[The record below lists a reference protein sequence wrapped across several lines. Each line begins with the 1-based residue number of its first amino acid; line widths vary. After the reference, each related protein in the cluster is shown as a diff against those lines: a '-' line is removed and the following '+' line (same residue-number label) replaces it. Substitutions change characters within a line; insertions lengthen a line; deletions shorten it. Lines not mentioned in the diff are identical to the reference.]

1 MITIYLPKS
10 NQFPQE
16 DHQAAYNELIDQIPF
31 HQLRCTCGRCGDL
44 IRHGSYTRKI
54 KFSLGF
60 QRIKIYR
67 VICKSCGRTHVLTPD
82 WLVPYSSILLKDQVR
97 ILQAHLAG
105 ESMEPIMAEQPVID
119 ESAIGYIIRQFKRH
133 WLPRLTAF
141 QIPLVKIS
149 SQPAFAPL
157 VDSLCR
163 LNVRPIC
170 CFAEPTQLAFTS
182 RLIAITLAMISKI
195 IIGRYHNER

>member
-16 DHQAAYNELIDQIPF
+16 DHQRAYDELIDQIPF

-54 KFSLGF
+54 KVSLGY
-60 QRIKIYR
+60 QRLKINR
-67 VICKSCGRTHVLTPD
+67 VICKACNKTHALTPD
-82 WLVPYSSILLKDQVR
+82 WLIPYSSILLKDQIQ
-97 ILQAHLAG
+97 ILQAHLSG

-141 QIPLVKIS
+141 QIPLDKNIV
-149 SQPAFAPL
+149 PA
-157 VDSLCR
+157 
-163 LNVRPIC
+163 
-170 CFAEPTQLAFTS
+170 CFRAFGRQLMQIKCTPNLLFS
-182 RLIAITLAMISKI
+182 
-195 IIGRYHNER
+195 

>member
-16 DHQAAYNELIDQIPF
+16 DHQRAYDELIDQIPF

-54 KFSLGF
+54 KVSLGYLRL
-60 QRIKIYR
+60 RINR
-67 VICKSCGRTHVLTPD
+67 VICKACNKTHALTPD
-82 WLVPYSSILLKDQVR
+82 WLIPYSSILLKDQVQ

-141 QIPLVKIS
+141 QIPLDKNIV
-149 SQPAFAPL
+149 PA
-157 VDSLCR
+157 
-163 LNVRPIC
+163 
-170 CFAEPTQLAFTS
+170 CFRAFGRQLMQIKCTPNLLFS
-182 RLIAITLAMISKI
+182 
-195 IIGRYHNER
+195 

>member
-1 MITIYLPKS
+1 MESSHLPFTPLKRINFSGYTNSGCDIMITIYLPKS

-16 DHQAAYNELIDQIPF
+16 DHQRAYDELIDQIPF

-44 IRHGSYTRKI
+44 IRHGYYTRKI
-54 KFSLGF
+54 KVSLGY
-60 QRIKIYR
+60 QRLKINR
-67 VICKSCGRTHVLTPD
+67 VICKACNKTHALTPD
-82 WLVPYSSILLKDQVR
+82 WLIPYSSILLKDQVQ

-141 QIPLVKIS
+141 QIPLDKNIV
-149 SQPAFAPL
+149 PA
-157 VDSLCR
+157 
-163 LNVRPIC
+163 
-170 CFAEPTQLAFTS
+170 CFRAFGRQLMQIKCTPNLLFC
-182 RLIAITLAMISKI
+182 
-195 IIGRYHNER
+195 